1 MLFDLMLQSDTI
13 ENRAVVNM
21 FEGKQPQEMEDTV
34 RSRSPEIIQCW
45 YRRERA
51 ATDDQNGDDDDDV
64 SRIFLLLS
72 LGDLLLSV

>member
-34 RSRSPEIIQCW
+34 RSRSPE
-45 YRRERA
+45 
-51 ATDDQNGDDDDDV
+51 N
-64 SRIFLLLS
+64 S
-72 LGDLLLSV
+72 